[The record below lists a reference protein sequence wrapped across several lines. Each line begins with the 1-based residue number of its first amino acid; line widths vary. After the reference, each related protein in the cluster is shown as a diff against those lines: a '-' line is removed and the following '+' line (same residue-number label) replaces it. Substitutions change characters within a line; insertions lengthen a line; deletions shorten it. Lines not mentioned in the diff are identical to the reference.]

1 MRLFSGRMHAK
12 MWTLGEKKTMADSDR
27 GPQNNPPQ
35 NSSLE
40 EVAAAASDRL
50 HGQLVAVT
58 GSATRRIDAGQVK
71 MQASSAGKI
80 KAHAVRM
87 ENSGA
92 GLVNAGSLETHDS
105 AVGVTIGREVQLKK
119 SVTPFIFA
127 RKVKAPEVR
136 TVLLA
141 AGKVQGNVRAVFT
154 VWSALAA
161 GFGLGAAL
169 LGLGKLLASTPRAAS
184 PQSAASRSKK

>member
-1 MRLFSGRMHAK
+1 VRTQRE
-12 MWTLGEKKTMADSDR
+12 WTLEEKKTMADSER
-27 GPQNNPPQ
+27 EPQNNPSQ
-35 NSSLE
+35 KSSLE

-50 HGQLVAVT
+50 QGQSVAVT

-71 MQASSAGKI
+71 MQASSAGQV

-87 ENSGA
+87 ENSASGV
-92 GLVNAGSLETHDS
+92 VNAGSMETHDS
-105 AVGVTIGREVQLKK
+105 AVGVTIGRDVQLKK
-119 SVTPFIFA
+119 SMTAFIFA
-127 RKVKAPEVR
+127 RKVKASEVR

-141 AGKVQGNVRAVFT
+141 AGKVQGDVRAVFT

-169 LGLGKLLASTPRAAS
+169 LGLGKVLTSK
-184 PQSAASRSKK
+184 PQSASHQDTALRNKK